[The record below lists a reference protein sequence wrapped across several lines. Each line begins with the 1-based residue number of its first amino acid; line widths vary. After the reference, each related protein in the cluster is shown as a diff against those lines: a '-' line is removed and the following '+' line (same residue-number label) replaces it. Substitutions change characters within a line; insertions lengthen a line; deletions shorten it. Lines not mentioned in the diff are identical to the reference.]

1 MKRLRLAVVIVG
13 GIILLSVLAL
23 LAYFILSRTWL
34 EQRVFKDNSPAV
46 AQANAEVQK
55 ILPASSETEVET
67 DCSYNFKSKKT
78 SCYTTKEL
86 VSKEQQGDVQA
97 QLLAFNQVMNG
108 IGWSSEGNE
117 ILFEQYKQIFIDP
130 MRNQGWRS
138 LTEFSQLRY
147 SKDFEGNKVIATV
160 EVSTSPNVIKE
171 SYYGQAHSDAR
182 KAVAAER
189 YYLHTNLISNQNFQG
204 NKY

>member
-1 MKRLRLAVVIVG
+1 MKRLRLVVVIVG
-13 GIILLSVLAL
+13 GVILLCVLAF
-23 LAYFILSRTWL
+23 LAYLILSRSWL
-34 EQRVFKDNSPAV
+34 EQRVFRDNSPAIV
-46 AQANAEVQK
+46 QANAEVQK
-55 ILPASSETEVET
+55 ILPASIESEVET
-67 DCSYNFKSKKT
+67 DCSYNFKSKIT
-78 SCYTTKEL
+78 SCYTTKDL
-86 VSKEQQGDVQA
+86 VSNEQQGEAQA
-97 QLLAFNQVMNG
+97 QLSAFNQAMNSG
-108 IGWSSEGNE
+108 GWSSEGNE

-138 LTEFSQLRY
+138 LAEFSQLRY

-182 KAVAAER
+182 KAVAAGR